1 MKKAETCRELEG
13 RAERNWGG
21 EKFKKKKGERQRGV
35 RRTKERCSEQLREKL
50 QM

>member
-21 EKFKKKKGERQRGV
+21 EKLKKKRERD
-35 RRTKERCSEQLREKL
+35 KEV
-50 QM
+50 

>member
-21 EKFKKKKGERQRGV
+21 EKLKKKGRE
-35 RRTKERCSEQLREKL
+35 TKRCKKNKRK
-50 QM
+50 M